1 LGGLSVGGHHGL
13 EPATVL
19 PMLPPKDIS
28 LPALM
33 ISSLRRRP
41 RLIRRFALD
50 AATTAFGDGIAGND
64 NPNYDYD

>member
-1 LGGLSVGGHHGL
+1 
-13 EPATVL
+13 
-19 PMLPPKDIS
+19 MLPPKDIS

-41 RLIRRFALD
+41 RLIRRFALG
-50 AATTAFGDGIAGND
+50 AAATAFGDGIAGNN